1 MKKKILSIVLCMA
14 LVLTAFSGVFAVS
27 AEETAVT
34 FPEYFTVTN
43 DLSGRNGN
51 TNNYC
56 NYAEYGYVSR
66 TPSILNPDGYSY
78 KYTTSSTKGSEYPYV
93 DAWGNFSNDIYA
105 EAVSTAKAVV
115 AVISADINNTATAY
129 PQNYEFT
136 GIAQNGLTSV
146 TTAYHLKNDGS
157 VKIYENYIADDYSDT
172 MIGLNSGETAIFIST
187 IPEGTDIT
195 AINDCRANFHSK
207 YSAKG
212 AAYNGNVY
220 YIDSVGLVSDVDA
233 FVAAIP
239 SIAKP
244 TAVAAWNVKGDA
256 GARWTLDTLYADMGV
271 ANYHVNI
278 FDSKG
283 AFVKSVTTDK
293 TEITFAAVAGATY
306 TVWVAGYDVSGNR
319 VTTPVM
325 AKTTVKTAN
334 YTTSASPGYS
344 GQGGGFTKTA
354 GSVIRTTNEHNPDGK
369 SHQFTLSGGT
379 GYGWFNVQSGYYA
392 TLTTGALV
400 WVVSADEK
408 NASNYPFKINSTG
421 TPSQG
426 GMEFDV
432 VSIAAD
438 GTVTTQLGIKR
449 TTFPAGSTNY
459 VILRNTNGQYWAWE
473 KSTWNPML
481 CLWSDDLASRYS
493 SVESPLIY
501 YSDSIGYTED
511 PDALINRLTTTEST
525 EQAYF
530 TVTNNLNNSGLKSNG
545 YPVGEYVTGRTAT
558 AHNTDGASYKFG
570 PVANSGSDWPQA
582 HFNYSYDGVADAIV
596 AVVSCGKNE
605 VSETK
610 NYTYPLKITTNLTVS
625 ERTTVTVK
633 ADGSIVSS
641 TGAASAYLWATA
653 GETYYLIYPITDKT
667 AKDSYIGFWS
677 DNSAKLFD
685 AEFYVDAIGFA
696 SNRDNLVTA
705 LTTGKPIDLT
715 FEETEL
721 TIPEGN
727 DIALSGNVVSGLI
740 IDKSYS
746 VSDPHIIAV
755 DGETLTAVGGGT
767 AYASLTVD
775 GYTDFAN
782 CKINVIPVEVGDVN
796 YDGESNVLDLIRI
809 KKYLAETTDDI
820 SKKGADCSLN
830 GAVDTDDIVSIRQ
843 LLLGVQKKNQ

>member
-136 GIAQNGLTSV
+136 GIAQKGLASV

-244 TAVAAWNVKGDA
+244 TTVAAWNVKGDA
-256 GARWTLDTLYADMGV
+256 GARWTLDTLYADMGI

-278 FDSKG
+278 FDSTG

-325 AKTTVKTAN
+325 AKTAISSN
-334 YTTSASPGYS
+334 YYEVSRTTPSYYAT
-344 GQGGGFTKTA
+344 GGGFTNQKVTDHTTTHNADGTSLKITA
-354 GSVIRTTNEHNPDGK
+354 SGS
-369 SHQFTLSGGT
+369 T
-379 GYGWFNVQSGYYA
+379 GNAWFNVMSECYKSNEICDA
-392 TLTTGALV
+392 
-400 WVVSADEK
+400 VVVVISADVN
-408 NASNYPFKINSTG
+408 NAKSYPMYVSSASG
-421 TPSQG
+421 SQHK
-426 GMEFDV
+426 DKYTI
-432 VSIAAD
+432 VSFAQD
-438 GTVTTQLGIKR
+438 GTVSHR
-449 TTFPAGSTNY
+449 TGNGYITFAPGSTNY
-459 VILRNTNGQYWAWE
+459 IILKQGETTTWSSTNLY
-473 KSTWNPML
+473 PRF
-481 CLWSDDLASRYS
+481 WSDAFIQNYATA
-493 SVESPLIY
+493 ESPLNY
-501 YSDSIGYTED
+501 YIDSIGYTRD
-511 PDALINRLTTTEST
+511 ADALINRLTTTETVSP
-525 EQAYF
+525 YF
-530 TVTNNLNNSGLKSNG
+530 TVTKDTFVSGSYWSNYNEFG
-545 YPVGEYVTGRTAT
+545 LVKRPAT
-558 AHNTDGASYKFG
+558 AHNSDG
-570 PVANSGSDWPQA
+570 NS
-582 HFNYSYDGVADAIV
+582 F
-596 AVVSCGKNE
+596 
-605 VSETK
+605 
-610 NYTYPLKITTNLTVS
+610 KIATNLTGGWNYAEFYNCYNGVGDAVVMVISVDETNVS
-625 ERTTVTVK
+625 EYPMHIGINGQSIQPFTLVTFDTEGNITVSKTSTIKTK
-633 ADGSIVSS
+633 AGYIYYAIISVAEIP
-641 TGAASAYLWATA
+641 AARNFHNPNSHLRIWTDY
-653 GETYYLIYPITDKT
+653 GE
-667 AKDSYIGFWS
+667 AKKYDSH
-677 DNSAKLFD
+677 
-685 AEFYVDAIGFA
+685 FYVDAIGVA
-696 SNRDNLVTA
+696 SNADNLVAA
-705 LTTGKPIDLT
+705 LQAGEKVADITIDT
-715 FEETEL
+715 TEL

-727 DIALSGNVVSGLI
+727 NITLSGNVVSGLI

-775 GYTDFAN
+775 GCTDFAN

-809 KKYLAETTDDI
+809 KKYLAEITDDI